1 MAAPSTRELAA
12 YFRRAFS
19 HDPKDAFQQWFVLQE
34 KLRDEGPG
42 PPAERAAAL
51 AEDLWQIV
59 PDIVFPGEPERARFF
74 HNLAVFLGSRGP
86 AAHLPRAMEAFQ
98 VALGIWD
105 PEQDGDDYARAL
117 HNRGNAFQNLGKGPG
132 ELHEGLAMYERALFW
147 RNAAGRGIAR
157 SVTLHCMGTLL
168 RQLAEEEPEK
178 KGEHLLRS
186 TEVLTEALELR
197 EKEKLK
203 EGVAST
209 SFQLALTLEAAGL
222 RHVAARRMT
231 DAAQAYDA
239 VGKRDEA
246 DLARHIGRRLAGG

>member
-1 MAAPSTRELAA
+1 MAAPSTRELVVH
-12 YFRRAFS
+12 FRRAFS

-42 PPAERAAAL
+42 APAEQASAL

-59 PDIVFPGEPERARFF
+59 YDLVFPGEPERARFF
-74 HNLAVFLGSRGP
+74 HNLAVFLGTRGP

-117 HNRGNAFQNLGKGPG
+117 HNRGNALQNLGKSTE
-132 ELHEGLAMYERALFW
+132 ELYEGLAMYERALFW
-147 RNAAGRGIAR
+147 RNGAGRGIAR
-157 SVTLHCMGTLL
+157 SVTLHSIGTLL
-168 RQLAEEEPEK
+168 RRLAEEEPEK

-186 TEVLTEALELR
+186 TEVLSEALELR

-203 EGVAST
+203 EGVAAT

-222 RHVAARRMT
+222 RNAAAQRMEEAAR
-231 DAAQAYDA
+231 AYDA

-246 DLARHIGRRLAGG
+246 DLARHIRGRLAGG